1 MDKDFV
7 LEYALDIGEQMV
19 ICGAEI
25 SRVEDTIE
33 RICRA
38 YGAERID
45 VFSIT
50 SCIIATLKMEGEPP
64 VTQTRR
70 IRSSNTDFTKMD
82 KLNALSRRICEN
94 KPDQAELRREFKRIE
109 LSEPLG
115 KLGQYASFALVSASS
130 SVFFG
135 GSWGDAFVACIVGL
149 ILRWLTTVCKRFH
162 INGILS
168 DFLCAF
174 GGGLVAML
182 ALRLGLGNSFDK
194 IAIGDIMPLI
204 PGILLTNSLRDMIS
218 GDTVSGLLRLCNA
231 LLGSVA
237 IAMGFALAG
246 GMLG

>member
-70 IRSSNTDFTKMD
+70 IRSSNTDFTKLD
-82 KLNALSRRICEN
+82 KLNALSRRIRAQPPHMR
-94 KPDQAELRREFKRIE
+94 KQARSGRTAARI
-109 LSEPLG
+109 
-115 KLGQYASFALVSASS
+115 QAN
-130 SVFFG
+130 
-135 GSWGDAFVACIVGL
+135 
-149 ILRWLTTVCKRFH
+149 R
-162 INGILS
+162 
-168 DFLCAF
+168 
-174 GGGLVAML
+174 
-182 ALRLGLGNSFDK
+182 
-194 IAIGDIMPLI
+194 AI
-204 PGILLTNSLRDMIS
+204 
-218 GDTVSGLLRLCNA
+218 
-231 LLGSVA
+231 
-237 IAMGFALAG
+237 
-246 GMLG
+246 

>member
-1 MDKDFV
+1 M
-7 LEYALDIGEQMV
+7 
-19 ICGAEI
+19 
-25 SRVEDTIE
+25 
-33 RICRA
+33 
-38 YGAERID
+38 
-45 VFSIT
+45 
-50 SCIIATLKMEGEPP
+50 
-64 VTQTRR
+64 
-70 IRSSNTDFTKMD
+70 
-82 KLNALSRRICEN
+82 
-94 KPDQAELRREFKRIE
+94 
-109 LSEPLG
+109 
-115 KLGQYASFALVSASS
+115 
-130 SVFFG
+130 
-135 GSWGDAFVACIVGL
+135 ACIVGL